1 MVTIVFRLI
10 AYTQFSVV
18 FISAYELLKT
28 IIEFNNSM
36 VLAAPFY

>member
-10 AYTQFSVV
+10 AYMQFCVV

-28 IIEFNNSM
+28 IIEFNNNMILS
-36 VLAAPFY
+36 VPFY